1 MATRVKAQPN
11 EAPFR
16 PVEFGPMEVEV
27 VTRPDGCQIV
37 RHLTPLGAYP
47 QSIPHILAER
57 AETHGERVFL
67 AERDESGGWRKMT
80 FAEAKARSDSVA
92 QALLDRGLGQD
103 KPVMILSGNSIEF
116 AILAFA
122 AIMAR
127 APLAPVSP
135 AYSLQSKDFANL
147 KHIVDLVKP
156 ALIFVNDGERFAR
169 ALAALDLNGVE
180 IVSVSDFPGATPFSD
195 LLNAPAGPAV
205 AESMSRIGP
214 DTVAKYL
221 FTSGSTG
228 APKGVINT
236 QRMMCANIAM
246 YDLVRPHQELGVTVD
261 WLPWHHTFGGNANFN
276 MALNRGWTLHLD
288 EGRPI
293 PGQFGESIRNLREV
307 APTTYASVPA
317 AYAMLAEAME
327 NDDELR
333 LNFFRRLI
341 VMFYGGAALP
351 GDVFDRIQDLAVR
364 TTGMRIAM
372 VAGYGSTET
381 APSMMGSYW
390 LTEQSGLLGLPKPGV
405 ELKLVPDGDRFEIRC
420 KGPIITP
427 GYLKRPDLTRE
438 AFDEEGYYMIGDAA
452 RWVDPDDPQQG
463 LAFAGRVAENFK
475 LMTGTWVQ
483 TGTLRVTALA
493 AASPLLRDAAVAG
506 QDKDYVALLA
516 WPNIEALRSLCLEVG
531 GLEAEGL
538 ALEDLVRRP
547 EVVAHIQ
554 KGLRAHNADHAGS
567 AGRIAR
573 VLLML
578 EPPSLDGGEITDKGY
593 IISAA
598 PSSAAPSLS
607 KPSMPIRPPAT

>member
-1 MATRVKAQPN
+1 MTTPVEAQPN

-16 PVEFGPMEVEV
+16 PVEFGSMEVEV
-27 VTRPDGCQIV
+27 VTRPDGCQLV

-57 AETHGERVFL
+57 ADAHGGRVFL
-67 AERDESGGWRKMT
+67 AERDESGGWRTLT
-80 FAEAKARSDSVA
+80 FAQAKARSDSVA
-92 QALLDRGLGQD
+92 QALLERGLGQD

-122 AIMAR
+122 AMTAG
-127 APLAPVSP
+127 APVAPVSP
-135 AYSLQSKDFANL
+135 AYSLLSTDFANL
-147 KHIVDLVKP
+147 KQIFELVKP
-156 ALIFVNDGERFAR
+156 ALVFARDGERFAG
-169 ALAALDLNGVE
+169 ALSALDLKGVE
-180 IVSVSDFPGATPFSD
+180 VVSVSDLPGATPFSD
-195 LLNAPAGPAV
+195 LLDAPVGPAV
-205 AESMSRIGP
+205 VESMARIGP

-246 YDLVRPHQELGVTVD
+246 YDLVGLHVESGVTVD

-293 PGQFGESIRNLREV
+293 PGQFGESIRNLREIS
-307 APTTYASVPA
+307 PTTYASVPA
-317 AYAMLAEAME
+317 AFAMLAEAME

-351 GDVFDRIQDLAVR
+351 GDVFDRIQKLAVR

-405 ELKLVPDGDRFEIRC
+405 ELKLVPDGDRLEIRC

-506 QDKDYVALLA
+506 QDKGYAALLA
-516 WPNIEALRSLCLEVG
+516 GPNMGALRSICPDAG
-531 GLEAEGL
+531 DMTP
-538 ALEDLVRRP
+538 EDLVRRP

-578 EPPSLDGGEITDKGY
+578 EPPNLDGGEITDKGY
-593 IISAA
+593 INQRRTLERRAGLVERLYA
-598 PSSAAPSLS
+598 D
-607 KPSMPIRPPAT
+607 PPPDDVIVI

>member
-1 MATRVKAQPN
+1 
-11 EAPFR
+11 
-16 PVEFGPMEVEV
+16 MEVEV
-27 VTRPDGCQIV
+27 VTRPDGCQLV

-57 AETHGERVFL
+57 ADAHGGRVFL
-67 AERDESGGWRKMT
+67 AERDESGGWRTLT
-80 FAEAKARSDSVA
+80 FAQAKARSDAVA
-92 QALLDRGLGQD
+92 QALLERGLGQD

-122 AIMAR
+122 AMTAG
-127 APLAPVSP
+127 APVAPVSP
-135 AYSLQSKDFANL
+135 AYSLLSTDFANL
-147 KHIVDLVKP
+147 KQIFELVKP
-156 ALIFVNDGERFAR
+156 ALVFARDGERFAG
-169 ALAALDLNGVE
+169 ALSALDLKGVE
-180 IVSVSDFPGATPFSD
+180 VVSVSDLPGATPFSD
-195 LLNAPAGPAV
+195 LLDMPVGPAV
-205 AESMSRIGP
+205 AESMARIGP

-246 YDLVRPHQELGVTVD
+246 YDLVGLHVESGVTVD

-293 PGQFGESIRNLREV
+293 PGQFGESIRNLREIS
-307 APTTYASVPA
+307 PTTYASVPA
-317 AYAMLAEAME
+317 AFAMLAEAME

-351 GDVFDRIQDLAVR
+351 GDVFDRIQKLAVR
-364 TTGMRIAM
+364 TTGMRIVM

-405 ELKLVPDGDRFEIRC
+405 ELKLVPDGDRLEIRC

-506 QDKDYVALLA
+506 QDKGYAALLA
-516 WPNIEALRSLCLEVG
+516 WPNMEALRSICPDAG
-531 GLEAEGL
+531 DMTP
-538 ALEDLVRRP
+538 EDLVRRP

-593 IISAA
+593 INQRRTLERRAGLVERLYA
-598 PSSAAPSLS
+598 D
-607 KPSMPIRPPAT
+607 PPPDDVIVV

>member
-1 MATRVKAQPN
+1 
-11 EAPFR
+11 
-16 PVEFGPMEVEV
+16 MEVEV
-27 VTRPDGCQIV
+27 VTRPDGCQLV

-57 AETHGERVFL
+57 ADAHGGRVFL
-67 AERDESGGWRKMT
+67 AERDESGGWRTLT
-80 FAEAKARSDSVA
+80 FAQAKARSDAVA
-92 QALLDRGLGQD
+92 QALLERGLGQD

-122 AIMAR
+122 AMTAG
-127 APLAPVSP
+127 APVAPVSP
-135 AYSLQSKDFANL
+135 AYSLLSTDFANL
-147 KHIVDLVKP
+147 KQIFELVKP
-156 ALIFVNDGERFAR
+156 ALVFARDGERFAG
-169 ALAALDLNGVE
+169 ALSALDLKGVE
-180 IVSVSDFPGATPFSD
+180 VVSVSDLPGATPFSD
-195 LLNAPAGPAV
+195 LLDMPVGPAV
-205 AESMSRIGP
+205 AESMARIGP

-246 YDLVRPHQELGVTVD
+246 YDLVGLHVESGVTVD

-293 PGQFGESIRNLREV
+293 PGQFGESIRNLREIS
-307 APTTYASVPA
+307 PTTYASVPA
-317 AYAMLAEAME
+317 AFAMLAEAME

-351 GDVFDRIQDLAVR
+351 GDVFDRIQKLAVR
-364 TTGMRIAM
+364 TTGMRIVM

-405 ELKLVPDGDRFEIRC
+405 ELKLVPDGDRLEIRC

-506 QDKDYVALLA
+506 QDKGYAALLA
-516 WPNIEALRSLCLEVG
+516 WPNMEALRSICPDAG
-531 GLEAEGL
+531 DMTP
-538 ALEDLVRRP
+538 EDLVRRP

-554 KGLRAHNADHAGS
+554 KGLRVHNADHAGS

-593 IISAA
+593 INQRRTLERRAGLVERLYA
-598 PSSAAPSLS
+598 D
-607 KPSMPIRPPAT
+607 PPPDDVIVV

>member
-1 MATRVKAQPN
+1 
-11 EAPFR
+11 
-16 PVEFGPMEVEV
+16 MEVEV
-27 VTRPDGCQIV
+27 VTRPDGCQLV

-57 AETHGERVFL
+57 ADAHGGRVFL
-67 AERDESGGWRKMT
+67 AERDESGGWRTLT
-80 FAEAKARSDSVA
+80 FAQAKARSDAVA
-92 QALLDRGLGQD
+92 QALLERGLGQD

-122 AIMAR
+122 AMTAG
-127 APLAPVSP
+127 APVAPVSP
-135 AYSLQSKDFANL
+135 AYSLLSTDFANL
-147 KHIVDLVKP
+147 KQIFELVKP
-156 ALIFVNDGERFAR
+156 ALVFARDGERFAG
-169 ALAALDLNGVE
+169 ALSALDLKGVE
-180 IVSVSDFPGATPFSD
+180 VVSVSDLPGVTPFSD
-195 LLNAPAGPAV
+195 LLDMPVGPAV
-205 AESMSRIGP
+205 AESMARIGP

-246 YDLVRPHQELGVTVD
+246 YDLVGLHVESGVTVD

-293 PGQFGESIRNLREV
+293 PGQFGESIRNLREIS
-307 APTTYASVPA
+307 PTTYASVPA
-317 AYAMLAEAME
+317 AFAMLAEAME

-351 GDVFDRIQDLAVR
+351 GDVFDRIQKLAVR
-364 TTGMRIAM
+364 TTGMRIVM

-405 ELKLVPDGDRFEIRC
+405 ELKLVPDGDRLEIRC

-506 QDKDYVALLA
+506 QDKGYAALLA
-516 WPNIEALRSLCLEVG
+516 WPNMEALRSICPDAG
-531 GLEAEGL
+531 DMTP
-538 ALEDLVRRP
+538 EDLVRRP

-593 IISAA
+593 INQRRTLERRAGLVERLYA
-598 PSSAAPSLS
+598 D
-607 KPSMPIRPPAT
+607 PPPDDVIVV

>member
-1 MATRVKAQPN
+1 MEGAAMQDGVIRVGLVGAGANTRLRHITGLREQP
-11 EAPFR
+11 
-16 PVEFGPMEVEV
+16 GVEV
-27 VTRPDGCQIV
+27 V
-37 RHLTPLGAYP
+37 
-47 QSIPHILAER
+47 
-57 AETHGERVFL
+57 
-67 AERDESGGWRKMT
+67 
-80 FAEAKARSDSVA
+80 
-92 QALLDRGLGQD
+92 
-103 KPVMILSGNSIEF
+103 
-116 AILAFA
+116 
-122 AIMAR
+122 
-127 APLAPVSP
+127 
-135 AYSLQSKDFANL
+135 
-147 KHIVDLVKP
+147 
-156 ALIFVNDGERFAR
+156 
-169 ALAALDLNGVE
+169 
-180 IVSVSDFPGATPFSD
+180 SVSGLPGATPFSD
-195 LLNAPAGPAV
+195 LLDMPVGPAV
-205 AESMSRIGP
+205 AESMARIGP

-246 YDLVRPHQELGVTVD
+246 YDLVGLHVESGVTVD

-293 PGQFGESIRNLREV
+293 PGQFGESIRNLREIS
-307 APTTYASVPA
+307 PTTYASVPA
-317 AYAMLAEAME
+317 AFAMLAEAME

-351 GDVFDRIQDLAVR
+351 GDVFDRIQKLAVR
-364 TTGMRIAM
+364 TTGMRIVM

-405 ELKLVPDGDRFEIRC
+405 ELKLVPDGDRLEIRC

-493 AASPLLRDAAVAG
+493 AASPLLRDAAVAE
-506 QDKDYVALLA
+506 QDKGYAALLA
-516 WPNIEALRSLCLEVG
+516 WPNMEALRSICPDAG
-531 GLEAEGL
+531 DMTP
-538 ALEDLVRRP
+538 EDLVRRP

-593 IISAA
+593 INQRRTLERRAGLVERLYA
-598 PSSAAPSLS
+598 D
-607 KPSMPIRPPAT
+607 PPPDDVIVV